1 MASSTVTPGV
11 PIRAAARRHTLAF
24 SLRPLV
30 VGLYLAAVLVVL
42 GTILAFIAFCRA
54 VGDPLP
60 PVTRGVLWGAGG
72 ATVMWVLW
80 TATIMFDGSWSW
92 RVGATAE
99 SWTADALR
107 RLGREW
113 RFFYNLPFY
122 GGTIE
127 TPTWRTDIDCAAVG
141 PGGVYAVSTKW
152 TGDAWD
158 LSDPTD
164 DWVATA
170 ARQAA
175 RNAAN
180 LAPRVR
186 NAVRGVE
193 PVPIVVVWGPHLEDI
208 AALRTIAAITVGERA
223 WDVWV
228 LNGRQARDWLQLMQS
243 ARLRPDEVTKV
254 AGAAAALQSDY
265 RDRAGRTAKAVRDAH
280 RSARFARALVAT
292 AAIASA
298 ADVVLLIAA
307 DTATAVARTFGSL
320 VRAGHGGGGTAVLLG
335 PSLLAIGA
343 AVWTRRV
350 TRRCRAARVPL
361 SRAWLMTAVAAGAA
375 WLLAVLAAGVVG

>member
-1 MASSTVTPGV
+1 MNEKVGK
-11 PIRAAARRHTLAF
+11 
-24 SLRPLV
+24 V
-30 VGLYLAAVLVVL
+30 VNV
-42 GTILAFIAFCRA
+42 
-54 VGDPLP
+54 D
-60 PVTRGVLWGAGG
+60 RGVGG
-72 ATVMWVLW
+72 ATVLWVLW

-107 RLGREW
+107 KFGREW

-175 RNAAN
+175 RDAAN
-180 LAPRVR
+180 LVPRVR

-193 PVPIVVVWGPHLEDI
+193 PVPVVVVWGPHLEDI

-228 LNGRQARDWLQLMQS
+228 LNGRQARDWLRLMQS

-265 RDRAGRTAKAVRDAH
+265 RDRAGRTATAVRDA

-292 AAIASA
+292 AATVSA
-298 ADVVLLIAA
+298 ADVVFLIAA
-307 DTATAVARTFGSL
+307 DTGYCRCENVRFCRPGRSRRRRHRRAPRTIPAGDRGRRVDPARDPAVPRSTRSL
-320 VRAGHGGGGTAVLLG
+320 ITGQADDRGRRRCGLAPRRAGRRRRWLSHGMRQ
-335 PSLLAIGA
+335 PRSN
-343 AVWTRRV
+343 
-350 TRRCRAARVPL
+350 AARGQP
-361 SRAWLMTAVAAGAA
+361 GAS
-375 WLLAVLAAGVVG
+375 GYRS